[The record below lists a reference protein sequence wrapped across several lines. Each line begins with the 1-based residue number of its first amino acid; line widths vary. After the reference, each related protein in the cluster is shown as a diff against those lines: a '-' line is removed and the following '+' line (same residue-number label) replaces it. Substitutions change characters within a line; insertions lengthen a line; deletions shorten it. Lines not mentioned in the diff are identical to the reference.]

1 MVFPGFHLSG
11 VVHETIGICN
21 RQKTCVNKCSMTF
34 DRNCI
39 TSTEC
44 TCNNKSLLWCSHI
57 VAVAIYRIRNPKIV
71 PIKPPI
77 SDSVLE
83 LNNQQLQ
90 KLLLTLISEKQNDIL
105 PDVQK
110 LLDQIRSPDSKISR
124 LSGFPDPT
132 AGGCSGE
139 ERLWHMD
146 SSYIK
151 KQVTNGLTEG
161 SSGKTTIS
169 LLNKVNQ
176 NPLIIHILL
185 ASHFVAVEN
194 LTLLEIEIIILLL
207 SKKSFFI
214 TLI

>member
-1 MVFPGFHLSG
+1 MIFKFNVSLISLSSGFHLSG

-21 RQKTCVNKCSMTF
+21 RQKTCVYKCSMAF

-39 TSTEC
+39 TSTQC
-44 TCNNKSLLWCSHI
+44 TCSNKNLLWCSHI
-57 VAVAIYRIRNPKIV
+57 VAVAIYRIRNPEII

-90 KLLLTLISEKQNDIL
+90 KLILTLISEKQNDIL

-110 LLDQIRSPDSKISR
+110 LLDQIRSPDSDISR

-146 SSYIK
+146 GSYIK
-151 KQVTNGLTEG
+151 KQVMNGLTEG

-169 LLNKVNQ
+169 LLNKV
-176 NPLIIHILL
+176 
-185 ASHFVAVEN
+185 F
-194 LTLLEIEIIILLL
+194 TLFFYCFRVDNGFL
-207 SKKSFFI
+207 SDLKRLCTSFKKI
-214 TLI
+214 